1 MKASLALAF
10 LILAAAALFG
20 SKQQDQLAAAR
31 EIRSQVMIEA
41 RALGLAPDALLAD
54 GSALLPSKLGRMDG
68 ADKAAAANAFAKE
81 LIAFAVEMKEAEK
94 NSGGVPDPEVQTRAM
109 EMMGRLLDLDADQI
123 KQVIAELRASSELD
137 DETRGG
143 IIGFSVMML
152 ANEHPEAALSI
163 FTESSDLKGIEG
175 MMSDHVVSAALGK
188 WAEKDPMAALEWIRE
203 NSEKHSK
210 LVTDQ
215 AKAAVIAGAA
225 KQDPKLAIRLVD
237 ELELEN
243 SGQVTTSLAMSA
255 RTTEER
261 NGLIA
266 ALREGGEK
274 KQDLLHSVLGAMAHQ
289 VTSGKF
295 EDGQEW
301 LATAGLSETEM
312 AKFAGGVSPWQTKDD
327 TGKWI
332 DWLADKLPPEQLGGK
347 RDEMVSQWT
356 RQDFKAAG
364 DWINGSPEGPAKVA
378 AVKSFAKTVAP
389 FEPETALQWANTLP
403 AGQER
408 DELLRQIQDARK
420 LGSAARGPI
429 QEITPEDEDL
439 QWTDPDDE

>member
-20 SKQQDQLAAAR
+20 WKQQGQLAAAR
-31 EIRSQVMIEA
+31 ETRSQVMAEA
-41 RALGLAPDALLAD
+41 RSLGLAPDALLAD
-54 GSALLPSKLGRMDG
+54 GSAPLPSKLGRLDA
-68 ADKAAAANAFAKE
+68 ADKAAAASAFAKE

-94 NSGGVPDPEVQTRAM
+94 KSGGVPDPEVQTRAM
-109 EMMGRLLDLDADQI
+109 EIMGRLLDFDAAQI
-123 KQVIAELRASSELD
+123 KQVIADLRASTELD
-137 DETRGG
+137 DETRTG
-143 IIGFSVMML
+143 IIAFSVMMM
-152 ANEHPEAALSI
+152 ANDHPQAALAI
-163 FTESSDLKGIEG
+163 FTESSDLKGMEG
-175 MMSDHVVSAALGK
+175 MMGDHVVSAALGK

-225 KQDPKLAIRLVD
+225 KQDPKLAIRLLD
-237 ELELEN
+237 ELELKN
-243 SGQVTTSLAMSA
+243 SGQVTMSLAMSA
-255 RTTEER
+255 RTAEER
-261 NGLIA
+261 NSLIA

-274 KQDLLHSVLGAMAHQ
+274 KQEMLHSVLGAMAHQ

-295 EDGQEW
+295 EDGQAW
-301 LATAGLSETEM
+301 LDTADLSKTEM
-312 AKFAGGVSPWQTKDD
+312 EKFAGNISTWQSSAD

-332 DWLADKLPPEQLGGK
+332 DWMADKLPPDQLGPK

-364 DWINGSPEGPAKVA
+364 DWINNSPEGPAKVA

-389 FEPETALQWANTLP
+389 FEPETAVQWANTLP
-403 AGQER
+403 AGEER
-408 DELLRQIQDARK
+408 EELLRQIGEARK
-420 LGSAARGPI
+420 PRAEAGGLIR
-429 QEITPEDEDL
+429 EVTPEDE
-439 QWTDPDDE
+439 